1 MSVTKHQPP
10 YPRRLC
16 ALLCLAALAALP
28 PALTAAESGAAAIQA
43 GTRSVDIGP
52 GPLSEVLARYAASA
66 GVALSFDATSLRQVQ
81 SPGLEGNYTVQQG
94 FDRLLAGSGLEAV
107 QTSAGNFA
115 LQKLPVTRGEAT
127 LAPMTVTAS
136 GLRDGTTEGSGSYT
150 TRAMNTA
157 TPLSLSMRETP
168 QSVSVVTR
176 DRIEDGAMTTVEDA
190 LAYTTGLTVLATAGE
205 RSTYSARGFDV
216 TNIMVD
222 GLAIGHDTDTLG
234 SASMAMYD
242 RVEVVRGA
250 TGLLEG
256 SGNPSASINLVRKR
270 PTDTLQASVSAS
282 VGRWDNYLGTLDVG
296 GPLNE
301 AGSLRA
307 RAIVSLQ
314 DSDTFT
320 KDYSHER
327 QLFYGILEA
336 DLSDKTLLTL
346 GAYHNT
352 EDNPGADW
360 NGLPTRSDG
369 SFYDFKRSVRASPS
383 WSYWNKENTNVFGEL
398 KHSFANDWSV
408 SLKGSHL
415 DSKLDM
421 LGTSLIWR
429 DSADTFTYNV
439 GKYDYHHKQ
448 TSVDLRASGPFALF
462 GREHQLALGA
472 NYRRNV
478 SDDGPGGWPSAYS
491 YGFDPSNWQ
500 NTIDPPKASI
510 NYLWSRDAEEVQY
523 GTYATAKFSLGDP
536 LNLFVGGRLSW
547 FELDT
552 TLKSGTWT
560 GNTAYDASSEF
571 TPYLA
576 LSYDL
581 DTHHTVY
588 GSITSIFNPQDYVSA
603 GGSLLD
609 PVEGTNYELG
619 IKGEYLEGRLNAS
632 LAAFQ
637 INQTNLPDS
646 LPVSQCSASFE
657 CYAAAGEVRSRGIE
671 LELSGNLTDHWR
683 AFAGYTYQQ
692 AEYLKD
698 SVNGKAGDAFSTN
711 IPRHLL
717 TLSTQYKLPGR
728 LQDWRVGASAR
739 IQSKTKSTITGYATV
754 RQSGY
759 GIVNL
764 MAGYSPTRNLDFQ
777 FNINNVFNK
786 EYYRAIGYPDNGNLF
801 GEPRSFM
808 LTAEYRF

>member
-1 MSVTKHQPP
+1 M
-10 YPRRLC
+10 
-16 ALLCLAALAALP
+16 ALAATCGLP
-28 PALTAAESGAAAIQA
+28 ASAWSANGAPPVQQSYSIPAGPLAEALT
-43 GTRSVDIGP
+43 RF
-52 GPLSEVLARYAASA
+52 AASA
-66 GVALSFDATSLRQVQ
+66 GVSVQVDARLVEGLRTAGLSGTHTAAS
-81 SPGLEGNYTVQQG
+81 GLAS
-94 FDRLLAGSGLEAV
+94 LLAGSGLEAV
-107 QTSAGNFA
+107 ERANGTYVLRVAPKPTPDA
-115 LQKLPVTRGEAT
+115 DTR
-127 LAPMTVTAS
+127 LAPVTVTAAAERS
-136 GLRDGTTEGSGSYT
+136 GTTEGSGSYT

-176 DRIEDGAMTTVEDA
+176 DRIEDSGMTTVEDA
-190 LAYTTGLTVLATAGE
+190 LAYTTGLTILATAGE

-234 SASMAMYD
+234 SASLAMYD

-270 PTDTLQASVSAS
+270 PTDTRQASVSAS
-282 VGRWDNYLGTLDVG
+282 AGRWDNYLGTLDIG

-301 AGSLRA
+301 AKTLRA
-307 RAIVSLQ
+307 RAVVSLQ

-320 KDYSHER
+320 KGYSHER
-327 QLFYGILEA
+327 QLFYGTLEA
-336 DLSDKTLLTL
+336 DLTDRTLLTL
-346 GAYHNT
+346 GAYHNK

-398 KHSFANDWSV
+398 KHTFANDWSV
-408 SLKGSHL
+408 SLKGTYL

-429 DSADTFTYNV
+429 DAADTFTYNV

-448 TSVDLRASGPFALF
+448 TSIDLRATGPFALF
-462 GREHQLALGA
+462 GREHQLAMGA

-478 SDDGPGGWPSAYS
+478 SDDGPGGWPGAYS

-510 NYLWSRDAEEVQY
+510 DDLWSRDAEEVQY
-523 GTYATAKFSLGDP
+523 GAYATAKFSLGDP

-547 FELDT
+547 YELDE
-552 TLKSGTWT
+552 TLKSGTWI
-560 GNTAYDASSEF
+560 GNAASEANAEF

-576 LSYDL
+576 LSYDV
-581 DTHHTVY
+581 DTQHTLY
-588 GSITSIFNPQDYVSA
+588 GSVTGIFNPQNYSSA
-603 GGSLLD
+603 RGSLLD
-609 PVEGTNYELG
+609 PVEGTNHELG
-619 IKGEYLEGRLNAS
+619 IKGEYLQGRLNAS
-632 LAAFQ
+632 AALFQ
-637 INQTNLPDS
+637 INQKNLPES
-646 LPVSQCSASFE
+646 LPAASCPALPE
-657 CYAAAGEVRSRGIE
+657 CYSAAGEVRSRGIE
-671 LELSGNLTDHWR
+671 LEVSGNLTDNWR

-692 AEYLKD
+692 AEYVED
-698 SVNGKAGDAFSTN
+698 SVNGNAGDDFGTN
-711 IPRHLL
+711 IPHRLL
-717 TLSTQYKLPGR
+717 TLSTLYKLPGR
-728 LQDWRVGASAR
+728 FKDWRVGASVR
-739 IQSKTKSTITGYATV
+739 IQSATKRTITGYATV

-764 MAGYSPTRNLDFQ
+764 MAGYSPAKNLDFQ
-777 FNINNVFNK
+777 LNIHNVFDK
-786 EYYRAIGYPDNGNLF
+786 EYYRAIGYPDNANLF
-801 GEPRSFM
+801 GEPRNFV
-808 LTAEYRF
+808 LTAKYSF

>member
-1 MSVTKHQPP
+1 M
-10 YPRRLC
+10 
-16 ALLCLAALAALP
+16 ALA
-28 PALTAAESGAAAIQA
+28 TGYGTHAAAQTTGQA
-43 GTRSVDIGP
+43 PSSPQTYDIP
-52 GPLSEVLARYAASA
+52 AGPLAQALARFAASA
-66 GVALSFDATSLRQVQ
+66 GVSVQADARLVEGLRTTGLSGTHSAAS
-81 SPGLEGNYTVQQG
+81 GLAG
-94 FDRLLAGSGLEAV
+94 LLAGSGLEAV
-107 QTSAGNFA
+107 ERANGTYVLRVAPRPAPGEDTRLA
-115 LQKLPVTRGEAT
+115 PVTVSAAADR
-127 LAPMTVTAS
+127 S
-136 GLRDGTTEGSGSYT
+136 GTTEGSGSYT
-150 TRAMNTA
+150 SGAMNTA

-176 DRIEDGAMTTVEDA
+176 DRIEDGGMTTVEDA
-190 LAYTTGLTVLATAGE
+190 LAYTTGLTILATAGE
-205 RSTYSARGFDV
+205 RSTYSARGFGV

-222 GLAIGHDTDTLG
+222 GLALGHDSDTLG
-234 SASMAMYD
+234 SASLAMYD
-242 RVEVVRGA
+242 RMEVVRGA

-256 SGNPSASINLVRKR
+256 SGNPSASINLLRKR

-282 VGRWDNYLGTLDVG
+282 VGRWDNYLGTLDIG

-307 RAIVSLQ
+307 RAVVSLQ

-327 QLFYGILEA
+327 RLFYGILEA
-336 DLSDKTLLTL
+336 DLSDRTLLTL

-408 SLKGSHL
+408 SLKGSYL

-421 LGTSLIWR
+421 LGTSLIAR
-429 DSADTFTYNV
+429 SAADTFTYNV

-462 GREHQLALGA
+462 GREHQLAIGA
-472 NYRRNV
+472 NYRRKDY
-478 SDDGPGGWPSAYS
+478 DDGPGGWPNAGSYNYS
-491 YGFDPSNWQ
+491 FDPSNWQ
-500 NTIDPPKASI
+500 NTIDPPGPGI
-510 NYLWSRDAEEVQY
+510 DYVWSRDVEEVEY
-523 GTYATAKFSLGDP
+523 GAYATAKFSLGDP

-547 FELDT
+547 FELEQT
-552 TLKSGTWT
+552 IKSGTFL

-576 LSYDL
+576 LSYDV
-581 DTHHTVY
+581 DHHHTVY
-588 GSITSIFNPQDYVSA
+588 GSVTGIFNPQNYASTS
-603 GGSLLD
+603 GSLLD

-619 IKGEYLEGRLNAS
+619 IKGEYLQGRLNAS
-632 LAAFQ
+632 AALFQ
-637 INQTNLPDS
+637 INQENLPES
-646 LPVSQCSASFE
+646 LPATSCPTLPS

-671 LELSGNLTDHWR
+671 LELSGNLTDNWR

-692 AEYLKD
+692 AEYVED
-698 SVNGKAGDAFSTN
+698 SMNGNSGDDFSTN
-711 IPRHLL
+711 IPHRLL
-717 TLSTQYKLPGR
+717 TLSTLYKLPGR
-728 LQDWRVGASAR
+728 FQNWRIGASAR
-739 IQSKTKSTITGYATV
+739 IQSKTKRTIAGYATV

-764 MAGYSPTRNLDFQ
+764 MAGYSPTKNLDFQ
-777 FNINNVFNK
+777 LNINNVFDK
-786 EYYRAIGYPDNGNLF
+786 EYYRSVGYPDNASLF
-801 GEPRSFM
+801 GEPRNFV
-808 LTAEYRF
+808 LTAKYSF